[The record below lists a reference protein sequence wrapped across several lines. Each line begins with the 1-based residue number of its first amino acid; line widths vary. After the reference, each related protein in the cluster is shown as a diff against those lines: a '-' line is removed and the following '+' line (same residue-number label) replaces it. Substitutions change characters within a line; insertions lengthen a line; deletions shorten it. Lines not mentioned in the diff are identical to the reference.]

1 VGGGG
6 EEGLEHGAEA
16 SMWINSKWDQDH
28 VFLVEFSNDVVAV
41 NERGGGGGR
50 LVYSSKFESFMTL
63 KIIVCIG
70 SDGCE
75 DVFSDDG
82 LGGRCCAGDVYV
94 CSDGGIRANVRGGWI
109 W

>member
-1 VGGGG
+1 
-6 EEGLEHGAEA
+6 
-16 SMWINSKWDQDH
+16 M
-28 VFLVEFSNDVVAV
+28 
-41 NERGGGGGR
+41 NEGGGGGGW
-50 LVYSSKFESFMTL
+50 LVHASKLGSFMTL

-94 CSDGGIRANVRGGWI
+94 GPDGRIRANVRGGWV